1 MVTENLDQAPAT
13 DSPATTED
21 TQPVAETTQDNLTE
35 VPNAETD
42 TTPTEEQPSG
52 NQPLTSGVPPPAPTA
67 PPDQAP
73 AQAPP
78 AYTPQQITK
87 MQQDAA
93 QYAQVQQQ
101 AALQNQADSYK
112 QQLEAS
118 GYLPEQAEQ
127 AANVYMQSQKQHQDL
142 MQQAEQYGQHL
153 QGQMMTAVHL
163 AKKFNLDMDD
173 LSTLRTYN
181 DPQSMEGAAKKL
193 AEDRKRDTELA
204 AFKQARVPSQALD
217 NSQGSPEVAAD
228 EGGWL
233 DRYNAGD
240 RSSSAQAA
248 ARKAAGLS

>member
-1 MVTENLDQAPAT
+1 
-13 DSPATTED
+13 
-21 TQPVAETTQDNLTE
+21 
-35 VPNAETD
+35 
-42 TTPTEEQPSG
+42 
-52 NQPLTSGVPPPAPTA
+52 
-67 PPDQAP
+67 
-73 AQAPP
+73 
-78 AYTPQQITK
+78 
-87 MQQDAA
+87 
-93 QYAQVQQQ
+93 
-101 AALQNQADSYK
+101 
-112 QQLEAS
+112 
-118 GYLPEQAEQ
+118 
-127 AANVYMQSQKQHQDL
+127 

>member
-1 MVTENLDQAPAT
+1 MVTENLDQAPT
-13 DSPATTED
+13 IESPATTAD
-21 TQPVAETTQDNLTE
+21 TQPVAETPQDNLTE
-35 VPNAETD
+35 FPNAETD

-52 NQPLTSGVPPPAPTA
+52 NQPLTSGVQSPVPTA
-67 PPDQAP
+67 PPDQTP

-78 AYTPQQITK
+78 AYNPQQIDK
-87 MQQDAA
+87 MRQDAA

-127 AANVYMQSQKQHQDL
+127 AANVYMQSQQQQQSL

-163 AKKFNLDMDD
+163 AKKFNLGMDD

>member
-21 TQPVAETTQDNLTE
+21 TQPVADTTQDNLTE
-35 VPNAETD
+35 FPKAETD

-52 NQPLTSGVPPPAPTA
+52 NQPLTSGVPPTVPTA
-67 PPDQAP
+67 LPDQ
-73 AQAPP
+73 PP
-78 AYTPQQITK
+78 PQTPTAYTPQQITK

-153 QGQMMTAVHL
+153 QGQMVAAVQL
-163 AKKFNLDMDD
+163 AKKFSLGLDDVA
-173 LSTLRTYN
+173 TLRTYN

>member
-52 NQPLTSGVPPPAPTA
+52 NQPLTSGVPSPAPTT

-93 QYAQVQQQ
+93 QYEQVQVRASLQQ
-101 AALQNQADSYK
+101 RAETYKKQLQDN
-112 QQLEAS
+112 
-118 GYLPEQAEQ
+118 GFLPEHADH
-127 AANVYMQSQKQHQDL
+127 AANAYVQSEHDRINL
-142 MQQAEQYGQHL
+142 MQQADQFAQHVQGKQVAAEHFARQYRLG
-153 QGQMMTAVHL
+153 
-163 AKKFNLDMDD
+163 MDD
-173 LSTLRTYN
+173 LATLRQSET
-181 DPQSMEGAAKKL
+181 PQAMEGVAKKM
-193 AEDRKRDTELA
+193 AADRERDDELT
-204 AFKQARVPSQALD
+204 KYRQARVPAQSFD
-217 NSQGSPEVAAD
+217 NSQGNPQVAAD

-233 DRYNAGD
+233 DRYNGGD
-240 RSSSAQAA
+240 RSASAVAA
-248 ARKAAGLS
+248 ARKAAGLG